1 MRTTIV
7 CGLLGSGKT
16 TFIQNFLRDSKE
28 KAVVLVNDFGKA
40 GIDGEIFSS
49 SGIESVELPSG
60 CVCCTLKTD
69 LITTIEKIIST
80 FAPEHLIIEPS
91 GIASP
96 SGVLEALDQLKITPV
111 MVIGIVD
118 ATEFSDL
125 YEAEIYGSFFRDQ
138 VSNSDVILI
147 NKADLADEDKL
158 TKTLILIG
166 NINPCA
172 ITFCTVQATLEG
184 PVPALMTGQRSIQ
197 RHASHLHF
205 DTGSFRLAK
214 TVGFSLYKRLF
225 EDMKAGLYGNIV
237 RAKSLVVTEQG
248 PFRFDLSYGNIDTSP
263 LASSPGDSRLVVIGD
278 HLEKKA
284 LSRAFTTIALHPP
297 A

>member
-28 KAVVLVNDFGKA
+28 TAVVLVNDFGKA

-49 SGIESVELPSG
+49 SGIESIELPSG

-80 FAPEHLIIEPS
+80 LAPEHLIIEPS

-96 SGVLEALDQLKITPV
+96 SGVLEALDLLKISPV

-125 YEAEIYGSFFRDQ
+125 YEAEIYGGFFQDQ
-138 VSNSDVILI
+138 VANSDVILI
-147 NKADLADEDKL
+147 NKADLADEDKI
-158 TKTLILIG
+158 TKTLIILG
-166 NINPCA
+166 KINPGA

-184 PVPALMTGQRSIQ
+184 PVPVLMTGQRPIQ

-214 TVGFSLYKRLF
+214 TVGFSSYKRLF
-225 EDMKAGLYGNIV
+225 EDIKEGVYGNIV
-237 RAKSLVVTEQG
+237 RAKSLVFTDRG
-248 PFRFDLSYGNIDTSP
+248 PFRFDLSYGTIDMVP
-263 LASSPGDSRLVVIGD
+263 LAKLPGDSRLVIIGE
-278 HLEKKA
+278 HLEKDA
-284 LSRAFTTIALHPP
+284 LFKTLNSW
-297 A
+297 